1 MLRPKPSPETRP
13 SLLGAL
19 KGSNAGDADWR
30 RFFEAYAPSVFRVAR
45 KHGLTVPDAD
55 DVVQQVMVAVSA
67 HISRFDPDSNRCRFR
82 HWIRVITTNKVTDT
96 FRRHA
101 ARPTEQIGDCD
112 KIAGPEVNQL
122 WNDEWY
128 LQDLQACLRTIA
140 YEISPKRFEA
150 FQLYVLK
157 GVSAAETAR
166 RLNMTANHVYVTR
179 SMVIRRLRQLFD
191 QLHNGDADA

>member
-1 MLRPKPSPETRP
+1 MMRPRPFPETRP

-19 KGSNAGDADWR
+19 KRSDVGDADWR

-45 KHGLTVPDAD
+45 KHGLTVHDAD

-67 HISRFDPDSNRCRFR
+67 HIGRFDPDVNRCRFR

-96 FRRHA
+96 FRRQA
-101 ARPTEQIGDCD
+101 TRPTEPLGDGD
-112 KIAGPEVNQL
+112 SAVAPELDRL
-122 WNDEWY
+122 WDEEWY
-128 LQDLQACLRTIA
+128 LQDLQACLHKVED
-140 YEISPKRFEA
+140 EISPRRFEA
-150 FQLYVLK
+150 FSLYTLK

-179 SMVIRRLRQLFD
+179 TLVVRRLRQLFNKLQD
-191 QLHNGDADA
+191 ERADP